1 MSPFLKPG
9 DNVLVWRF
17 AKPKIGDVIVFKVN
31 DKHYVKRIEKIKGD
45 QYFVLGDNKKES
57 IDSKKFGWIDKNT
70 LGTYDFDKCEVK
82 LNVALLVIETFLHE
96 YHHYK
101 YPNAKEREVIQ
112 KNTKKMNRL
121 TRSEMAEVGNFIFE
135 TLKNEVKALVKRKAG
150 EK

>member
-1 MSPFLKPG
+1 MK
-9 DNVLVWRF
+9 
-17 AKPKIGDVIVFKVN
+17 KIREFMKVC
-31 DKHYVKRIEKIKGD
+31 KLE
-45 QYFVLGDNKKES
+45 
-57 IDSKKFGWIDKNT
+57 FGWIDKNT

-150 EK
+150 ES